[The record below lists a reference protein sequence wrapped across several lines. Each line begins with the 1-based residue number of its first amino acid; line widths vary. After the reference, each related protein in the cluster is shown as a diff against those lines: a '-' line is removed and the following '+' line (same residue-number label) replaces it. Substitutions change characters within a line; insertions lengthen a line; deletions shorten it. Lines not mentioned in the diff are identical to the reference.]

1 MKKQKSSNIGS
12 FSPSLEGGRGEASN
26 RKSLHT
32 GSESPLPRRGL
43 GGGSKINVVTLGCS
57 KNLVDSEVLLNQLS
71 MDGFEVVHDSN
82 DASDIVVINTCGF
95 IHDAK
100 EESVNTILSFVDA
113 KGRGEIEKLYV
124 MGCLSERYKADLEK
138 EVPEVDRFFGKFDMR
153 AIVSE
158 LKATYRPEYIYERK
172 ITTPSH
178 FAYLKISEGC
188 NRVCAFCAIP
198 GMTGKHKSKSMDD
211 LVKEARYLAKN
222 GVKEILLIAQDL
234 SYYGID
240 LYGKGM
246 LAELIQKI
254 AEIDGIE
261 WIRLHYLYPTKF
273 PMDILPLFKSVPKLC
288 KYIDIPLQHSAN
300 NVLKHMLRHVT
311 TEETEALLQKIKAE
325 VPGIAIRTTMLVGHP
340 GETEEDFEQ
349 LKSFVQKHKF
359 DRLGAF
365 TYSHEEGTY
374 GYKTYQD
381 DVPEDVK
388 QARADELMGLQER
401 ISAELNAAKVGQ
413 FLKVIID
420 REDDEFFVGR
430 TEFDSPEVDGE
441 VLISK
446 ETPLKKGQFCMVEIT
461 SAEEFDLY
469 GKVTPAFML
478 MR

>member
-1 MKKQKSSNIGS
+1 MSKNNS
-12 FSPSLEGGRGEASN
+12 
-26 RKSLHT
+26 HT
-32 GSESPLPRRGL
+32 GSQKPPLSEGV
-43 GGGSKINVVTLGCS
+43 GGGSKKINVVTLGCS

-82 DASDIVVINTCGF
+82 DNDSDIVVINTCGF

-100 EESVNTILSFVDA
+100 EESVNTILQFVDA
-113 KGRGEIEKLYV
+113 KGRGDIEKLYV
-124 MGCLSERYKADLEK
+124 MGCLSERYRTDLEK
-138 EVPEVDRFFGKFDMR
+138 EVPEVDQYFGKFDMK
-153 AIVSE
+153 AVVTE
-158 LKATYRPEYIYERK
+158 LKATYRPEFIYKRK

-198 GMTGKHKSKSMDD
+198 GMTGKHRSKSMED
-211 LVKEARYLAKN
+211 LVKETKYLAKN

-254 AEIDGIE
+254 AEVNGIE

-288 KYIDIPLQHSAN
+288 KYIDIPLQHSSN

-311 TEETEALLQKIKAE
+311 MEETEALLQKIKE
-325 VPGIAIRTTMLVGHP
+325 EIPGIAIRTTMLVGHP
-340 GETEEDFEQ
+340 GETEADFEQ
-349 LKSFVQKHKF
+349 LKSFVTKHRF

-374 GYKTYQD
+374 GYQKYSD
-381 DVPEDVK
+381 DVPDNVK
-388 QARADELMGLQER
+388 QTRANELMGIQQG
-401 ISAELNAAKVGQ
+401 ISAQLNAARVGQ
-413 FLKVIID
+413 TLKVIID
-420 REDDEFFVGR
+420 REDPEFFVGR

-441 VLISK
+441 VLINK
-446 ETPLKKGQFCMVEIT
+446 EIPLKKGQFYSIKIT
-461 SAEEFDLY
+461 GSEEFDLY
-469 GKVTPAFML
+469 GEANSAF
-478 MR
+478 

>member
-1 MKKQKSSNIGS
+1 MKKQ
-12 FSPSLEGGRGEASN
+12 
-26 RKSLHT
+26 
-32 GSESPLPRRGL
+32 
-43 GGGSKINVVTLGCS
+43 KINVVTLGCS

-95 IHDAK
+95 IGDAK

-113 KGRGEIEKLYV
+113 KSRGEIDKLYV
-124 MGCLSERYKADLEK
+124 MGCLSERYKTDLEK

-158 LKATYRPEYIYERK
+158 LKATYRPEFIYERK

-198 GMTGKHKSKSMDD
+198 GMTGKHKSKSMED
-211 LVKEARYLAKN
+211 LVKEAKYLAKN

-246 LAELIQKI
+246 LAELIQKVS
-254 AEIDGIE
+254 EVDGIE

-288 KYIDIPLQHSAN
+288 KYIDIPLQHSSN
-300 NVLKHMLRHVT
+300 NVLKQMLRHVT
-311 TEETEALLQKIKAE
+311 TEETEALLEKIKAE

-349 LKSFVQKHKF
+349 LLSFVNKHRF

-374 GYKTYQD
+374 GYQKYKD
-381 DVPEDVK
+381 IIPEEVK
-388 QARADELMGLQER
+388 NARQEKLMNVQQI
-401 ISAELNAAKVGQ
+401 ISAQLNAAKVGQ
-413 FLKVIID
+413 TLKAIID
-420 REDDEFFVGR
+420 REDDEFYVGR

-441 VLISK
+441 VLIGK
-446 ETPLKKGQFCMVEIT
+446 EVQLKKGLFVQVEIT
-461 SAEEFDLY
+461 GAEEFDLY
-469 GKVTPAFML
+469 GKVVPGFTL
-478 MR
+478 VK

>member
-1 MKKQKSSNIGS
+1 MKKQ
-12 FSPSLEGGRGEASN
+12 
-26 RKSLHT
+26 
-32 GSESPLPRRGL
+32 
-43 GGGSKINVVTLGCS
+43 KINVVTLGCS

-82 DASDIVVINTCGF
+82 DTDSEVVVINTCGF
-95 IHDAK
+95 INDAK
-100 EESVNTILSFVDA
+100 EESVNTIMQFVGA
-113 KGRGEIEKLYV
+113 KGRGDIEKLYV
-124 MGCLSERYKADLEK
+124 MGCLSERYKTDLEK
-138 EVPEVDRFFGKFDMR
+138 EVPEVDRFFGKFDMK
-153 AIVSE
+153 ALVTE
-158 LKATYRPEYIYERK
+158 LKATYRPEFIYERK

-198 GMTGKHKSKSMDD
+198 GMTGAHRSRSMED
-211 LVKEARYLAKN
+211 LVKEAKYLAKN
-222 GVKEILLIAQDL
+222 GVREILLIAQDL

-254 AEIDGIE
+254 AEVDGIE

-273 PMDILPLFKSVPKLC
+273 PMDILPLFKSVDKLC
-288 KYIDIPLQHSAN
+288 RYIDIPLQHSAN
-300 NVLKHMLRHVT
+300 NVLKRMLRHVT
-311 TEETEALLQKIKAE
+311 TEETEALLAKIKSE

-349 LKSFVQKHKF
+349 LKSFVQKHRF

-374 GYKTYQD
+374 GYKKYED
-381 DVPEDVK
+381 DVPEEVK
-388 QARADELMGLQER
+388 QVRADAVMGLQQG
-401 ISAELNAAKVGQ
+401 ISAQLNAEKVGQ
-413 FLKVIID
+413 TLKVIID

-441 VLISK
+441 VLIGK
-446 ETPLKKGQFCMVEIT
+446 EVILKKGQFYQVEIT
-461 SAEEFDLY
+461 GAEEFDLY
-469 GKVTPAFML
+469 GKVV
-478 MR
+478 